1 MGMAGLGQLAV
12 TLDAGIVGGHQ
23 HMGGVA
29 RTVVHPGHL
38 QHDQA
43 DAAFGAGLVVGDQAV
58 VDQVVGGDRGV
69 VAAGHDA
76 VLQAFATDLQR
87 FEQVREGRHA
97 VQAPAGCCFYFS
109 IEVYRQ

>member
-1 MGMAGLGQLAV
+1 MR
-12 TLDAGIVGGHQ
+12 
-23 HMGGVA
+23 GVA
-29 RTVVHPGHL
+29 RTVVHPGDLHD
-38 QHDQA
+38 DQA

-58 VDQVVGGDRGV
+58 VDQVVGGDRSV